1 MPDAIQH
8 HAPMGLSQIAEEFK
22 LLDDRRRT
30 QGLSLSDA
38 ERYHV
43 LFARLDDAL
52 VSNER
57 HRRVDERQFLRVR
70 FDMELHVKSS
80 AGDLLVSCQDFG
92 GGGCSIACDA
102 VFQLGQELSL
112 NGAVIEGKRYPLRG
126 RAVVAWA
133 RLPSLETRQGFGL
146 RFAIDSRDMR
156 DQIDRLL
163 YRVLDRF
170 LAEPGDGG
178 GGRLHERSH

>member
-1 MPDAIQH
+1 MPDAIQQ

-70 FDMELHVKSS
+70 FDMGLHLRTSR
-80 AGDLLVSCQDFG
+80 GDLLVTCQDFG
-92 GGGCSIACDA
+92 GGGCSIACPD
-102 VFQLGQELSL
+102 VFPLGEELLL
-112 NGAVIEGKRYPLRG
+112 NGALIEGQLHPLCG
-126 RAVVAWA
+126 RALVAWT
-133 RLPSLETRQGFGL
+133 RLPSMETPQGYGL
-146 RFAIDSRDMR
+146 RFVIDSRAMR

-170 LAEPGDGG
+170 LADPPPS
-178 GGRLHERSH
+178 GRLHERAH

>member
-22 LLDDRRRT
+22 LLDDRRRS

-38 ERYHV
+38 ERYQA

-52 VSNER
+52 ASNER

-70 FDMELHVKSS
+70 FAMELHVRSS
-80 AGDLLVSCQDFG
+80 VGDLLVTCQDFG
-92 GGGCSIACDA
+92 GGGCSIACPE
-102 VFQLGQELSL
+102 VFALGEELLL
-112 NGAVIEGKRYPLRG
+112 NGALIEGKRHPLRG

-133 RLPSLETRQGFGL
+133 RLPSLETAQGYGL
-146 RFAIDSRDMR
+146 RFAIDSREMR

-170 LAEPGDGG
+170 LAEPTHSD
-178 GGRLHERSH
+178 RLHQRSH